1 MSLNR
6 TTQPSGLG
14 GTYRW
19 RLALASIA
27 LAVLAACSGDGD
39 GAAAPTAST
48 TAPPPSP
55 VLSSTTTM
63 AVDPVASE
71 IVDRYRQ
78 FWQAR
83 FAANQAPPN
92 PDAPA
97 LRDLAVGQQLDQVVK
112 ETRGNL
118 RDSLALR
125 RPEDKPARSSVR
137 LVNVEGDQATVQECV
152 VDDDVVYRYTT
163 GEVVNS
169 AVSTNSVE
177 GTMRRVGGVWKLEA
191 ARLLQRWE
199 GVAGCALSSG
209 F

>member
-1 MSLNR
+1 MSLNC
-6 TTQPSGLG
+6 TIQPSGLG

-19 RLALASIA
+19 RLALASAA

-39 GAAAPTAST
+39 GAAAPITST
-48 TAPPPSP
+48 TAPPSP

-63 AVDPVASE
+63 AADPEASE

-92 PDAPA
+92 PEAPA

-163 GEVVNS
+163 GEVVNA

-177 GTMRRVGGVWKLEA
+177 GTMRRIGGVWKLEA

-209 F
+209 L

>member
-1 MSLNR
+1 MSLSRR

-14 GTYRW
+14 GRYRW
-19 RLALASIA
+19 RLALASAA
-27 LAVLAACSGDGD
+27 LAVLAGCSGDSD
-39 GAAAPTAST
+39 GTATPAST
-48 TAPPPSP
+48 TTLPPP
-55 VLSSTTTM
+55 VESTTTTT
-63 AVDPVASE
+63 VDPLAAE
-71 IVDRYRQ
+71 IVGRYRQ

-118 RDSLALR
+118 QGTLALR
-125 RPEDKPARSSVR
+125 RPGDAAVRSSVK
-137 LVNVEGDQATVQECV
+137 LLKVAGDQATVQECV

-163 GEVVNS
+163 GEIVND
-169 AVSTNSVE
+169 AVATNSVE

-199 GVAGCALSSG
+199 GVAGCAASSD
-209 F
+209 FS